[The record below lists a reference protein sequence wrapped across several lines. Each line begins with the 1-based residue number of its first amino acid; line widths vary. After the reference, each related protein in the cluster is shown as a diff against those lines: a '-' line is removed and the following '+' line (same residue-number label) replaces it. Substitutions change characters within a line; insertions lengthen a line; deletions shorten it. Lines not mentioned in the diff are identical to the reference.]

1 MIICFAKELH
11 ASCIGQC
18 LEAVDHFR
26 SISVEL
32 LESGTGNG
40 ESHLE
45 RALVFL
51 DKIQQEAVHRKITL
65 LRYSPEDGPI
75 GKIII
80 IMRILTYIEKPVKP

>member
-1 MIICFAKELH
+1 M
-11 ASCIGQC
+11 
-18 LEAVDHFR
+18 
-26 SISVEL
+26 
-32 LESGTGNG
+32 
-40 ESHLE
+40 
-45 RALVFL
+45 FL